1 MNLDVNSISQI
12 SSKLMQLFTL
22 SPLIIIWFNKK
33 NSLIINK
40 MRFHMYLFVDFSP
53 GMYRLWT
60 VPYDFTCWFFT
71 RHVSFVDC
79 PGHDILMATM
89 LNGAAVMDAALLL
102 IGNNTSSVIF
112 YILYLKSIYRLACKK
127 LI

>member
-1 MNLDVNSISQI
+1 MNLYVNSISQI

-22 SPLIIIWFNKK
+22 STLIIIWFNKK
-33 NSLIINK
+33 
-40 MRFHMYLFVDFSP
+40 FSD
-53 GMYRLWT
+53 YKQNEI
-60 VPYDFTCWFFT
+60 PYVFTCWFFT

-112 YILYLKSIYRLACKK
+112 YILYLKNIYRLAFKK